1 MGKFPLHYTR
11 RRSQINQKKMTR
23 TYLLDD
29 FLHHLLLAAR
39 ENTHLVDHI
48 KGHQRARVLLLM
60 ARLARLLEHGLE
72 LIHSAT
78 TTVVVCVPPNL
89 VNSAREKSD
98 KKSCIARMHTYICKA
113 ARRLIAVVYPYVYA
127 VIGPCWVD
135 VYPRQQVL

>member
-1 MGKFPLHYTR
+1 
-11 RRSQINQKKMTR
+11 MTR

-29 FLHHLLLAAR
+29 FLHHLLLAAL
-39 ENTHLVDHI
+39 ENTHLVDHVE
-48 KGHQRARVLLLM
+48 GHQRARVLLLM
-60 ARLARLLEHGLE
+60 ARLARLLEHLLE

-78 TTVVVCVPPNL
+78 MATVVCVRSNL
-89 VNSAREKSD
+89 LNSAREKSN

-135 VYPRQQVL
+135 VHLGQQVL